1 MVTKS
6 KRLKKTEK
14 YAQIQLA
21 EAHKRI
27 VDLEQQFQARQAETP
42 SSTEAT
48 PLQEE
53 VNRLTSSLTKAQKM
67 VEIAEI
73 EIGRLRNKPRPFSY
87 KERDVRAQARKVLKE
102 M

>member
-53 VNRLTSSLTKAQKM
+53 YNRLTTSLAKMLKA

-73 EIGRLRNKPRPFSY
+73 ELA
-87 KERDVRAQARKVLKE
+87 D
-102 M
+102 